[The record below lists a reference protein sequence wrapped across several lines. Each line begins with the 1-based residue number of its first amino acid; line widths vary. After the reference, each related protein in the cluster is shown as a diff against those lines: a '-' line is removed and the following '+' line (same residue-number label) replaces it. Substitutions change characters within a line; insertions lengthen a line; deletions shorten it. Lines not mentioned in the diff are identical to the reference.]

1 MSRADEIKHE
11 DPSGPVQTQARAV
24 HARAFTKARRV
35 TEFPRILGMQEE
47 TWASIPIV
55 PSELAD
61 GFQSPSAQPNLLP
74 NLIKQ
79 RKTFFLIE

>member
-1 MSRADEIKHE
+1 MPRADEIKHE

-47 TWASIPIV
+47 TWVSIPIV
-55 PSELAD
+55 TS
-61 GFQSPSAQPNLLP
+61 
-74 NLIKQ
+74 
-79 RKTFFLIE
+79 